1 MRLAP
6 KLQFLSI
13 VLAGGGVAALATNA
27 PPPAPPPNAA
37 AIYAHVVAVDV
48 HPERIELANPYAAA
62 QVLLSGRLTDGEFV
76 DVTREAKFDDAG
88 GLVAIDARGRV
99 RPRRDGEGTLHA
111 TVAGRDVAIPVAVR
125 GADGDYEPSFCNDV
139 IPVMSRLGCNAGTCH
154 GSAKGKAGFKLSLRG
169 YDPAFDHQALTDDL
183 AGRRFNRAVA
193 EQSLFL
199 LKPTASVPHEG
210 GRRMD
215 VDSNDY
221 KLLKAWVESGVRL
234 DKDAPKVVSID
245 VLPKNPVVP
254 LPGMAQQMA
263 VIATYAD
270 GRTRDVTGDAVVESN
285 DNEIA
290 TVESGSGLVTGV
302 RRGDAAVLARYSGRY
317 AATRLVV
324 MGDRTGFEWKQPVE
338 HGFVDELVDAK
349 LKALKA
355 APSELC
361 SDAEFLRRVQL
372 DLTGLPPTA
381 RDVRI
386 FLADKRPSRLK
397 REETIDRMIGS
408 TEFVEHWTNKWSD
421 LLQVNSKFLG
431 VEGAA
436 RLREWIRAAI
446 ASNQPYD
453 QFVAEVLD
461 ASGSTYQNPPAA
473 YWKILR
479 LPDVAMENTTQL
491 FLGVRFSCNKCH
503 DHPFERW
510 TQDQHWQLAA
520 YFAQVGRS
528 NVAGSAM
535 MAKAN
540 DNRPDDDGLAFDEMI
555 ADVGQGEVMHPNK
568 NVTVAPR
575 FPYEHAGALPADG
588 TRRQKL
594 VAWITAKENPYFA
607 KSYVNRV
614 WSYFLGVGLIDPID
628 DIRASNPPTNPELLE
643 RLTQT
648 FIESGFDVR
657 ALMRLICR
665 SRTYQ
670 TSLTT
675 NAWNEDDTLHYA
687 HALARRLPA
696 ETLFDCIGVAT
707 GHRQEVPGVR
717 PGTRA
722 DELLDPS
729 MTTADNFLSLFGRP
743 PRESA
748 CECERSSGMSL
759 GQALNLVNGPTV
771 ADAIEDSRNAIGELA
786 TYERDPKKVIDELYV
801 RFLSRPA
808 TAAEVERFAP
818 RFDANDAA
826 NFATLAPADAA
837 KFKARRAAWEA
848 ALPKVTWSALE
859 NVEARSAGGA
869 TLTRQADGSFLA
881 SGTLPEKD
889 TYTITAF
896 TSLADVTA
904 LRLTVLPD
912 PSLPKNG
919 PGRSENGNF
928 VVGEVR
934 VTAIPLTG
942 SAGGK
947 VVAVKDGSADF
958 AQQQF
963 DPNQVTDGNPVTGWA
978 IHPSV
983 GVPHRAVWELAENVG
998 AAGGTLLAITLDQEW
1013 GGGHEVGRFKLEVSN
1028 SARPVRVSPLPD
1040 EVLSA
1045 VSLPVEK
1052 RTAEVESLLHR
1063 TFLASAPDLV
1073 DQLRLSAAQDLAWAL
1088 ATSPAFLFN
1097 R

>member
-6 KLQFLSI
+6 KLQFLAI
-13 VLAGGGVAALATNA
+13 VAAGGSIAAIARNVPT
-27 PPPAPPPNAA
+27 PPNNAA
-37 AIYAHVVAVDV
+37 AVYAHVVAVDA
-48 HPERIELANPYAAA
+48 HPAKIELANPYAAA
-62 QVLLSGRLTDGEFV
+62 QVLLSGRLDDGDFV

-99 RPRRDGEGTLHA
+99 RPKRDGEGTLHA
-111 TVAGRDVAIPVAVR
+111 TFGGRDVAIPVAVR
-125 GADGDYEPSFCNDV
+125 GADGAYEPSFCNDV

-154 GSAKGKAGFKLSLRG
+154 GSAKGKNGFKLSLRG

-210 GRRMD
+210 GQRMA
-215 VDSNDY
+215 VDSNEY
-221 KLLKAWVESGVRL
+221 KLLKAWVDSGVKL
-234 DKDAPKVVSID
+234 DRDAPKVASID

-263 VIATYAD
+263 VVATYAD
-270 GRTRDVTGDAVVESN
+270 GSTRDVTGDAVIESN

-324 MGDRTGFEWKQPVE
+324 MGDRTGFEWKQPPE
-338 HGFVDELVDAK
+338 FGFVDELVDAK

-355 APSELC
+355 LPSELC
-361 SDAEFLRRVQL
+361 SDAEFLRRIHL
-372 DLTGLPPTA
+372 DLTGRPPTA

-386 FLADKRPSRLK
+386 FLADRRDSRLK
-397 REETIDRMIGS
+397 REETIDRLIGS

-446 ASNQPYD
+446 ASNLPYD
-453 QFVAEVLD
+453 QFAADVLD

-479 LPDVAMENTTQL
+479 QPDVAMENTTQL

-528 NVAGSAM
+528 NVPGSAM
-535 MAKAN
+535 MAKVN

-575 FPYEHAGALPADG
+575 FPYEHAGAIPADG

-594 VAWITAKENPYFA
+594 VVWIVVKENPYFA
-607 KSYVNRV
+607 KSYANRV

-643 RLTQT
+643 KLTQT

-665 SRTYQ
+665 SRAYQ

-707 GHRQEVPGVR
+707 GHRHKVPGVR

-771 ADAIEDSRNAIGELA
+771 ADAIEDAKNEIGELA
-786 TYERDPKKVIDELYV
+786 EYERDPAKVVDELYV
-801 RFLSRPA
+801 RFLSRPP
-808 TAAEVERFAP
+808 TAAEVAQLAP

-826 NFATLAPADAA
+826 RFATLAPADAA
-837 KFKARRAAWEA
+837 RFKQERAAWEA
-848 ALPKVTWSALE
+848 ALPKITWSALE
-859 NVEARSAGGA
+859 KVEVRSAGGA
-869 TLTRQADGSFLA
+869 TFTQQPDGSFLA
-881 SGTLPEKD
+881 SGTRPDKD
-889 TYTITAF
+889 TYTITAY

-904 LRLTVLPD
+904 IRLSVIPD
-912 PSLPKNG
+912 KSLPG
-919 PGRSENGNF
+919 GGSGRADNGNF

-942 SAGGK
+942 AAGGK
-947 VVAVKDGSADF
+947 AVSVKDGSADF
-958 AQQQF
+958 SQDNFTPA
-963 DPNQVTDGNPVTGWA
+963 QVTDGNPVTGWA
-978 IHPSV
+978 ISPDFTR
-983 GVPHRAVWELAENVG
+983 PHRAVWELTENVG
-998 AAGGTLLAITLDQEW
+998 AAGGTLLAITLDQGW
-1013 GGGHEVGRFKLEVSN
+1013 GGGHEVGRFKIEVSN

-1040 EVLSA
+1040 EVLAA
-1045 VSLPVEK
+1045 VSLPAEK
-1052 RTAEVESLLHR
+1052 RSPEVELLLHK
-1063 TFLASAPDLV
+1063 TFLASAPKWI
-1073 DQLRLSAAQDLAWAL
+1073 DQLRLSATQDVAWAL